1 MLRYAKYVSRL
12 GINDLHHQ
20 SVTQHKACCFTC
32 TTWFV
37 DDDYIFHW
45 YRKDMPKNY

>member
-37 DDDYIFHW
+37 DDDYIFH
-45 YRKDMPKNY
+45 